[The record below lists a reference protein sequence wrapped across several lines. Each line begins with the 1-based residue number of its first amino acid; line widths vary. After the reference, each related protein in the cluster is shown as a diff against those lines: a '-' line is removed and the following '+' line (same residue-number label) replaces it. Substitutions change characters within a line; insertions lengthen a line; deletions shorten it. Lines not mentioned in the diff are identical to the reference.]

1 MRTFSK
7 STCFPASRAFLAS
20 SNWGNVSTIN
30 RSKSCDSYMACMR
43 CPNINDI
50 DVLPRSPHQKAGSH
64 ITPRVAHLVR
74 IHLLIRPIPRRLRI
88 HQPRPLRARALRAIR
103 PNERLRLLRGARPDG
118 DDRMRDV
125 RDAPALRRVEDKVAH
140 ERAADASR
148 ADDPPA

>member
-1 MRTFSK
+1 MISTFCPGHHIRKQARTP
-7 STCFPASRAFLAS
+7 PAF
-20 SNWGNVSTIN
+20 
-30 RSKSCDSYMACMR
+30 
-43 CPNINDI
+43 
-50 DVLPRSPHQKAGSH
+50 
-64 ITPRVAHLVR
+64 AHLVR

-118 DDRMRDV
+118 DDGVRDV

-140 ERAADASR
+140 ERAADASG